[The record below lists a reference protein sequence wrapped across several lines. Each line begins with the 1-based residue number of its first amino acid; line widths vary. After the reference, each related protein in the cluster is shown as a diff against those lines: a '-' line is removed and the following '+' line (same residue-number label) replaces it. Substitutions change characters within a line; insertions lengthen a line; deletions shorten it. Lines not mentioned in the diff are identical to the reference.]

1 MKPELLSPAG
11 NLETLK
17 IAVQNGADVVYIA
30 GKKFGARNYA
40 DNFNNEEI
48 IDAINYSHMYGVKIY
63 ITINT
68 IIYDDEIDELINYI
82 DFIHKNNVD
91 AVIIQDLGVASLI
104 HKTFPNLE
112 MHTSTQMNI
121 HNINGLKHLK
131 EMGFKRVVLAREV
144 PIEIIKQMK
153 EEVDI
158 ELEVFVHGA
167 LCISHSG
174 QCLLSYYA
182 CDRSGNRGKC
192 AQLCRQ
198 QYSLYKDDKKINI
211 KDKYLLSPK
220 DLCTIEVLDDLI
232 KIGID
237 SFKIEGRM
245 KSKEYVGLVTR
256 IYRNKID
263 FNVISDNDIYNMKK
277 VFNRGFTLG
286 HLYNKSGKDFIN
298 GFRPNHMGVLVGEVI
313 DYKNRKVKIKLFDSV
328 NQNDAIRFVCADE
341 IGFYLN
347 KIYKNN
353 MLING
358 GNKGDI
364 IEVECNKKI
373 KNKVKV
379 YKTIDSKLNK
389 YIKEISNNRKVSLD
403 GNFTVNKNK
412 IIFVVTDYINT
423 EKIVLNNSV
432 FEAKNT
438 PTTEN
443 DIRTKLNKLGE
454 EIYIFNNLKINIRDN
469 IFIPMT
475 TINNLKRQIIKLI
488 NDDRLKS
495 NKVLEKLDY
504 KFSNLNIS
512 KTNDIFFEV
521 KNENQLKYLLDSTE
535 YKIYVS
541 DYILYKKYLN
551 SNKVVYKMPRINMLN
566 KSLENSLICEIG
578 EINKNCITDTYFNVV
593 NSYSVYYLHSIGIK
607 KVTLS
612 YELDI
617 DHIEKLCNN
626 YKNRYNE
633 LPNLEVAIYGKPEVM
648 ISRYCPLNTYFGSS
662 KNCNICKSNN
672 YYLVDNNGNKYPIR
686 SENCSFKLLKPS
698 NINLINNID
707 ELKNIGISNFKII
720 LDNED
725 EHEINELVNC
735 ISKKVAS

>member
-1 MKPELLSPAG
+1 MGPELLSPAG

-17 IAVQNGADVVYIA
+17 IAVQNGADAVYIA

-40 DNFNNEEI
+40 DNFSDEEI
-48 IDAINYSHMYGVKIY
+48 IEAINYCHIYGVKLY

-68 IIYDDEIDELINYI
+68 IIYDDEIDKLITYV

-91 AVIIQDLGVASLI
+91 AVIIQDLGVAHLI
-104 HKTFPNLE
+104 HEIFPNLD
-112 MHTSTQMNI
+112 MHASTQMNI

-131 EMGFKRVVLAREV
+131 NMGFKRVVLAREV
-144 PIEIIKQMK
+144 PIEIIKKMK

-167 LCISHSG
+167 LCISYSG

-198 QYSLYKDDKKINI
+198 EYSLYKDDKKIDI
-211 KDKYLLSPK
+211 GDKYLLSPK
-220 DLCTIEVLDDLI
+220 DLCTVDVLEDLV
-232 KIGID
+232 KIGVD

-256 IYRNKID
+256 AYRNKID
-263 FNVISDNDIYNMKK
+263 FNTVNDNDIYNMKK

-298 GFRPNHMGVLVGEVI
+298 GFRPNHIGVLIGEVI
-313 DYKNRKVKIKLFDSV
+313 GYRNRKVKIKLSDYV
-328 NQNDAIRFVCADE
+328 NQGDAIRFICNDE

-347 KIYKNN
+347 KIYKSD
-353 MLING
+353 LLT
-358 GNKGDI
+358 NKGIGGDI
-364 IEVECNKKI
+364 IEVDCI
-373 KNKVKV
+373 KRIERGVKV
-379 YKTIDSKLNK
+379 YKTIDCKLNE
-389 YIKEISNNRKVSLD
+389 EIRILSDNRKVCLD
-403 GNFTVNKNK
+403 GEFIANENKIVFTV
-412 IIFVVTDYINT
+412 TDHINT
-423 EKIVLNNSV
+423 EKIVLNDSV
-432 FEAKNT
+432 FEAKNV

-443 DIRTKLNKLGE
+443 DIRSKLNKLGD
-454 EIYIFNNLKINIRDN
+454 EIYIFDNLKINIENN

-475 TINNLKRQIIKLI
+475 TINNLRREIIKLI

-495 NKVLEKLDY
+495 NKTFIKSKY
-504 KFSNLNIS
+504 SFSSLNIP
-512 KTNDIFFEV
+512 KTNDITFEV
-521 KNENQLKYLLDSTE
+521 KNENQLIYLLKNTN
-535 YKIYVS
+535 YKIYIP

-551 SNKVVYKMPRINMLN
+551 TNRVIYKMPRINMLN

-578 EINKNCITDTYFNVV
+578 EFSNNCITDTYFNVV
-593 NSYSVYYLHSIGIK
+593 NSYSVYYLHSIGVK

-617 DHIEKLCNN
+617 SNIEKLYSS
-626 YKNRYNE
+626 YKDRYKE
-633 LPNLEVAIYGKPEVM
+633 LPNLEVVIYGRPDLM
-648 ISRYCPLNTYFGSS
+648 ISRYCLLNTYFNSNKS
-662 KNCNICKSNN
+662 CNICKKNS
-672 YYLVDNNGNKYPIR
+672 YYLVDKKGIKYPIR

-698 NINLINNID
+698 NINLISNID
-707 ELKNIGISNFKII
+707 ILKDIGISNFKII
-720 LDNED
+720 LDD
-725 EHEINELVNC
+725 EIECEIQKIIESLKEKITN
-735 ISKKVAS
+735 